1 MEFVKQVFYL
11 LVGDSAEVVYYLL
24 LFHLNYFAILC
35 NCNNSVNLIFCCSH
49 VGLFFFL
56 IVADCACCLLFMA
69 LTEISKFSHTNWRRL
84 TNYKDSDSSEYK

>member
-35 NCNNSVNLIFCCSH
+35 NCNNSVNLILLQSCWAVFLSH
-49 VGLFFFL
+49 SSRL
-56 IVADCACCLLFMA
+56 CLLSFVYGPDRD
-69 LTEISKFSHTNWRRL
+69 LKIFT
-84 TNYKDSDSSEYK
+84 Y